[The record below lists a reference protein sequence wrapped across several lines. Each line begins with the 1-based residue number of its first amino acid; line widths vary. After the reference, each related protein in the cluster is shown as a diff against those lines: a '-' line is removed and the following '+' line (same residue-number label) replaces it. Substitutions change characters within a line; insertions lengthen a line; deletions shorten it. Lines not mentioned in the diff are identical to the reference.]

1 MIYSRFGTKLTP
13 LSKEQ
18 DASGRIT
25 IQVAVEDADGTRDY
39 ALNDLT
45 ADDGMPE
52 ITDVVTRLPWKVMPK
67 KEPRRSRHVR

>member
-18 DASGRIT
+18 DASGHLSIHVT
-25 IQVAVEDADGTRDY
+25 VEDADGTRRY
-39 ALNDLT
+39 AITDLT

-52 ITDVVTRLPWKVMPK
+52 INDLLARLPWKVLEK
-67 KEPRRSRHVR
+67 KEPRRPRHRP

>member
-18 DASGRIT
+18 DAAGHLSIHAT
-25 IQVAVEDADGTRDY
+25 AEDADGTRRY
-39 ALNDLT
+39 VITDLK

-52 ITDVVTRLPWKVMPK
+52 INDLLTRLPWKVLEK
-67 KEPRRSRHVR
+67 KEPRRRRHLP